1 MAQDN
6 PDKKPVRP
14 ASIHAGHRQRTKER
28 FLKYGG
34 EQMEEHQL
42 LELILFYAIPQGDVN
57 PLAHRLI
64 NRFGSLREVLDADP
78 EELKQIAGIS
88 SHTAALLRLF
98 PEVAARYQQA
108 DALSSTAIIRNAAD
122 AAEIFSSCFVGARVE
137 KVYMISTD
145 AKSKMLGC
153 DLIAQ
158 GAADAVLMDSRKV
171 VRTALS
177 RNAWQVFLAHCHV
190 SGVAA
195 PSAADRQVTARLQQ
209 ALALLGI
216 RLSDHLIFADG
227 DYVSLL
233 QSGLME
239 DWH

>member
-1 MAQDN
+1 
-6 PDKKPVRP
+6 
-14 ASIHAGHRQRTKER
+14 
-28 FLKYGG
+28 
-34 EQMEEHQL
+34 MEDHQL

-108 DALSSTAIIRNAAD
+108 EAISSATVIRNAAD
-122 AAEIFSSCFVGARVE
+122 AAEIFRSCFVGARVE
-137 KVYMISTD
+137 KAYMISTD
-145 AKSKMLGC
+145 AKSKLLAC
-153 DLIAQ
+153 DLISQ
-158 GAADAVLMDSRKV
+158 GAVDAVLLDSRKV
-171 VRTALS
+171 VRTAIS

-195 PSAADRQVTARLQQ
+195 PSMADRQATSRLQQ
-209 ALALLGI
+209 ALGLLGV
-216 RLSDHLIFADG
+216 RLSDRLIFADG
-227 DYVSLL
+227 DYVSML

-239 DWH
+239 MWH

>member
-6 PDKKPVRP
+6 ADKKPVRP

-34 EQMEEHQL
+34 EQMEDHQL

-98 PEVAARYQQA
+98 PEVVARYQQSEA
-108 DALSSTAIIRNAAD
+108 ISTATVIRNAAD
-122 AAEIFSSCFVGARVE
+122 AAEIFRSCFVGARVE

-145 AKSKMLGC
+145 AKAKLLSC

-190 SGVAA
+190 SGVAI
-195 PSAADRQVTARLQQ
+195 PSTAVRQATARLQQ

-227 DYVSLL
+227 DYVSML

-239 DWH
+239 AWR

>member
-1 MAQDN
+1 M
-6 PDKKPVRP
+6 
-14 ASIHAGHRQRTKER
+14 KER

-34 EQMEEHQL
+34 DQMEDHQL

-64 NRFGSLREVLDADP
+64 NRFGSLREVLNADP
-78 EELKQIAGIS
+78 EELKQIAGVS

-108 DALSSTAIIRNAAD
+108 EAISSATVIRNAAD
-122 AAEIFSSCFVGARVE
+122 AAEIFRSCFVGARVE
-137 KVYMISTD
+137 KAYMISTD
-145 AKSKMLGC
+145 VKGKLLAC
-153 DLIAQ
+153 DLIGQ
-158 GAADAVLMDSRKV
+158 GSADSVALDSRKV
-171 VRTALS
+171 VRTAIS

-190 SGVAA
+190 SGIAA
-195 PSAADRQVTARLQQ
+195 PSVEDQQATSRLQR
-209 ALALLGI
+209 ALGPLGV

-227 DYVSLL
+227 DYVSML

-239 DWH
+239 IWR